1 MNKLI
6 PFIALFLFALQAKSE
21 NWASNST
28 QEWIQKSHDTTTISN
43 LINKAKT
50 QEKKTDKGIEVLK
63 NTLSVIDKAL
73 AKNYSIPVQQKLK
86 LQLANTNSEIGKK
99 FIELSQVK
107 LAIPYLFEALKYYE
121 IVENKNGVAKTYM
134 NIGLAFNKLKD
145 YKKSKKYYDQATKLC
160 IAIKDWQTLGKV
172 YNNYSVTLYEQNQ
185 KEESTAYV
193 YKALNVFKKVND
205 KQGISYCLYNLA
217 QKFNDAGNPQKAMP
231 YLMESLEMRKAIA
244 DTRGIAESL
253 NAIGICYRWMNDIPS
268 ALTYLNEAN
277 QLAQKNGFYHV
288 LESSSDMLNYIYE
301 EDLKDH
307 EKALKSY
314 RLYIAARD
322 TIINEKAKIELL
334 EKHYEYE
341 YETKKTLIQKQ
352 TEADKAKQKLIFI
365 VIVSILILL
374 LLLVLAWFYFYKK
387 KKALEKEI
395 ENKAISLEVAEAER
409 RRISADL
416 HDDLGVGIST
426 ISLLGNRIKSQEDIT
441 MIKSDAENIIEN
453 TKRINEKL
461 TEVIWELNTE
471 HNNLEHLLL
480 FIQKQGKQV
489 FKEAG
494 IDFSMLIPLE
504 LPHIFLSSYE
514 RKQLYFVV
522 KEAFHNILKH
532 AHATQ
537 VSGKVKINGTIKIV
551 IADNGHGF
559 DVNEKLNHK
568 TGEGLTNMKNRLF
581 SLNGKL
587 GIVSTSNGTQITL
600 EIPLPKE

>member
-6 PFIALFLFALQAKSE
+6 PFIALFLFALQAKSN
-21 NWASNST
+21 NWMGAST
-28 QEWIQKSHDTTTISN
+28 QERNQKLHDTTTISN
-43 LINKAKT
+43 LINKAKI
-50 QEKKTDKGIEVLK
+50 QEKERDKGIEVLK

-73 AKNYSIPVQQKLK
+73 AKNYTIPVQQKLK

-134 NIGLAFNKLKD
+134 NIGLAFNNLKD

-172 YNNYSVTLYEQNQ
+172 YNNYSVNLYEQNQ

-277 QLAQKNGFYHV
+277 QLAQKNGFFHV

-307 EKALKSY
+307 ENALKSY

-341 YETKKTLIQKQ
+341 YETKKALIQKQ

-387 KKALEKEI
+387 KKGLEKEI
-395 ENKAISLEVAEAER
+395 EKKAIALEVAEAER

-426 ISLLGNRIKSQEDIT
+426 INLLGNRIKMQDDLAI
-441 MIKSDAENIIEN
+441 IKADAQNIIEN
-453 TKRINEKL
+453 TKKVNEKL
-461 TEVIWELNTE
+461 TEVIWELNAE

-480 FIQKQGKQV
+480 FIQKQGQQV
-489 FKEAG
+489 FKETA
-494 IDFSMLIPLE
+494 IDFSMLIPLD
-504 LPHIFLSSYE
+504 LPNIFLSSYQ

-537 VSGKVKINGTIKIV
+537 VSGKVKINGTIKIE
-551 IADNGHGF
+551 IADNGQGF
-559 DVNEKLNHK
+559 DVNEKLNPT
-568 TGEGLTNMKNRLF
+568 TGEGLTNMKNRLAD
-581 SLNGKL
+581 LNGKL
-587 GIVSTSNGTQITL
+587 DLVSNSNGTRITI
-600 EIPLPKE
+600 EIPLP

>member
-21 NWASNST
+21 NWMGASA
-28 QEWIQKSHDTTTISN
+28 QERNQKLHDTTTISN
-43 LINKAKT
+43 LINKAKI
-50 QEKKTDKGIEVLK
+50 QEKERDKGIEVLK

-231 YLMESLEMRKAIA
+231 YLMESLEMRKEID

-301 EDLKDH
+301 EDLKDY
-307 EKALKSY
+307 ENALKSY

-334 EKHYEYE
+334 EKHFEYE
-341 YETKKTLIQKQ
+341 YETKKALIQKQ
-352 TEADKAKQKLIFI
+352 TEADKARQKLIFI

-387 KKALEKEI
+387 KKGLEKEI
-395 ENKAISLEVAEAER
+395 EKKAIALEVAEAER

-426 ISLLGNRIKSQEDIT
+426 INLLGNRIKMQDDLAI
-441 MIKSDAENIIEN
+441 IKADAQNIIEN
-453 TKRINEKL
+453 TKKVNEKL
-461 TEVIWELNTE
+461 TEVIWELNAE

-480 FIQKQGKQV
+480 FIQKQGQQV
-489 FKEAG
+489 FKETA
-494 IDFSMLIPLE
+494 IDFSMLIPLD
-504 LPHIFLSSYE
+504 LPNIFLSSYQ

-537 VSGKVKINGTIKIV
+537 VSGKVKINGTIKIE
-551 IADNGHGF
+551 IADNGQGF
-559 DVNEKLNHK
+559 DVNEKLNQT
-568 TGEGLTNMKNRLF
+568 TGEGLTNMKNRLAD
-581 SLNGKL
+581 LNGKL
-587 GIVSTSNGTQITL
+587 DLVSNSNGTRITI
-600 EIPLPKE
+600 EIPLP

>member
-21 NWASNST
+21 NWMGASA
-28 QEWIQKSHDTTTISN
+28 QERNQKLHDTTTISN
-43 LINKAKT
+43 LINKAKI
-50 QEKKTDKGIEVLK
+50 QEKERDKGIEVLK

-134 NIGLAFNKLKD
+134 NIGLAFNNLKD

-231 YLMESLEMRKAIA
+231 YLMESLEMRKEID

-301 EDLKDH
+301 EDLKDY
-307 EKALKSY
+307 ENALKSY

-334 EKHYEYE
+334 EKHFEYE
-341 YETKKTLIQKQ
+341 YETKKALIQKQ
-352 TEADKAKQKLIFI
+352 TEADKARQKLIFI

-387 KKALEKEI
+387 KKGLEKEI
-395 ENKAISLEVAEAER
+395 EKKAIALEVAEAER

-426 ISLLGNRIKSQEDIT
+426 INLLGNRIKMQDDLAI
-441 MIKSDAENIIEN
+441 IKADAQNIIEN
-453 TKRINEKL
+453 TKKVNEKL
-461 TEVIWELNTE
+461 TEVIWELNAE

-480 FIQKQGKQV
+480 FIQKQGQQV
-489 FKEAG
+489 FKETA
-494 IDFSMLIPLE
+494 IDFSMLIPLD
-504 LPHIFLSSYE
+504 LPNIFLSSYQ

-537 VSGKVKINGTIKIV
+537 VSGKVKINGTIKIE
-551 IADNGHGF
+551 IADNGQGF
-559 DVNEKLNHK
+559 DVNEKLNQT
-568 TGEGLTNMKNRLF
+568 TGEGLTNMKNRLAD
-581 SLNGKL
+581 LNGKL
-587 GIVSTSNGTQITL
+587 DLVSNSNGTRITI
-600 EIPLPKE
+600 EIPLP

>member
-6 PFIALFLFALQAKSE
+6 PFTAFFLFALQAKSE

-28 QEWIQKSHDTTTISN
+28 QERNQKLHDTTTISN
-43 LINKAKT
+43 LINKAKI
-50 QEKKTDKGIEVLK
+50 QEKERDKGIEVLK

-134 NIGLAFNKLKD
+134 NIGLAFNNLKD

-172 YNNYSVTLYEQNQ
+172 YNNYSVNLYEQNQ

-231 YLMESLEMRKAIA
+231 YLKESLEMRKAIA

-277 QLAQKNGFYHV
+277 QLAQKNGFFHV

-301 EDLKDH
+301 EDLKDY
-307 EKALKSY
+307 ENALKSY

-334 EKHYEYE
+334 EKHFEYE
-341 YETKKTLIQKQ
+341 YETKKALIQKQ
-352 TEADKAKQKLIFI
+352 TEADKARQKLIFI

-387 KKALEKEI
+387 KKGLEKEI
-395 ENKAISLEVAEAER
+395 EKKAIALEVAEAER

-426 ISLLGNRIKSQEDIT
+426 INLLGNRIKMQDDLAI
-441 MIKSDAENIIEN
+441 IKADAQNIIEN
-453 TKRINEKL
+453 TKKVNEKL
-461 TEVIWELNTE
+461 TEVIWELNAE

-480 FIQKQGKQV
+480 FIQKQGQQV
-489 FKEAG
+489 FKETA
-494 IDFSMLIPLE
+494 IDFSMLIPLD
-504 LPHIFLSSYE
+504 LPNIFLSSYQ

-568 TGEGLTNMKNRLF
+568 TGEGLTNMKNRLS

>member
-6 PFIALFLFALQAKSE
+6 PFIALFLFALQAKSN
-21 NWASNST
+21 NWMGASA
-28 QEWIQKSHDTTTISN
+28 QERNQKLHDTTTISN
-43 LINKAKT
+43 LINKAKI
-50 QEKKTDKGIEVLK
+50 QEKERDKGIEVLK

-73 AKNYSIPVQQKLK
+73 AKNYAIPVQQKLK

-134 NIGLAFNKLKD
+134 NIGLAFNNLKD

-172 YNNYSVTLYEQNQ
+172 YNNYSVNLYEQNQ

-268 ALTYLNEAN
+268 ALKYLNEAN
-277 QLAQKNGFYHV
+277 QLAQKNGFFHV

-301 EDLKDH
+301 EDLKDA
-307 EKALKSY
+307 KNALNAYKM
-314 RLYIAARD
+314 YIAARD
-322 TIINEKAKIELL
+322 TIQNEKARIGLL
-334 EKHYEYE
+334 ERHYAYE
-341 YETKKTLIQKQ
+341 YETKKALIHKETEAEKEKQKIIFLVIVCFLILVLLLTLI
-352 TEADKAKQKLIFI
+352 
-365 VIVSILILL
+365 
-374 LLLVLAWFYFYKK
+374 WFYFYKK
-387 KKALEKEI
+387 KKGLEKEI
-395 ENKAISLEVAEAER
+395 EKKAIALKVAEAER

-426 ISLLGNRIKSQEDIT
+426 INLLGNRIKMQDDLAI
-441 MIKSDAENIIEN
+441 IKADAQNIIEN
-453 TKRINEKL
+453 TKKVNEKL
-461 TEVIWELNTE
+461 TEVIWELNAE

-480 FIQKQGKQV
+480 FIQKQGQQV
-489 FKEAG
+489 FKETA
-494 IDFSMLIPLE
+494 IDFSMLIPLD
-504 LPHIFLSSYE
+504 LPNIFLSSYE

-537 VSGKVKINGTIKIV
+537 VSGKVKINGTIKIE
-551 IADNGHGF
+551 IADNGQGF
-559 DVNEKLNHK
+559 DVNEKLNQT
-568 TGEGLTNMKNRLF
+568 TGEGLTNMKNRLAG
-581 SLNGKL
+581 LNGKL
-587 GIVSTSNGTQITL
+587 DLVSNSNGTRITI
-600 EIPLPKE
+600 EIPLP

>member
-21 NWASNST
+21 NWMGASA
-28 QEWIQKSHDTTTISN
+28 QERNQKLHDTTTISN
-43 LINKAKT
+43 LINKAKI
-50 QEKKTDKGIEVLK
+50 QEKERDKGIEVLK

-73 AKNYSIPVQQKLK
+73 AKNYPIPVQQKLK

-134 NIGLAFNKLKD
+134 NIGLAFNKLKE

-231 YLMESLEMRKAIA
+231 YLMESLEMRKEID

-301 EDLKDH
+301 EDLKDY
-307 EKALKSY
+307 ENALKSY

-334 EKHYEYE
+334 EKHFEYE
-341 YETKKTLIQKQ
+341 YETKKALIQKQ
-352 TEADKAKQKLIFI
+352 TEADKARQKLIFI

-387 KKALEKEI
+387 KKGLEKEI
-395 ENKAISLEVAEAER
+395 EKKAIALEVAEAER

-426 ISLLGNRIKSQEDIT
+426 INLLGNRIKMQDDLAI
-441 MIKSDAENIIEN
+441 IKADAQNIIEN
-453 TKRINEKL
+453 TKKVNEKL
-461 TEVIWELNTE
+461 TEVIWELNAE

-480 FIQKQGKQV
+480 FIQKQGQQV
-489 FKEAG
+489 FKETA
-494 IDFSMLIPLE
+494 IDFSMLIPLD
-504 LPHIFLSSYE
+504 LPNIFLSSYQ

-537 VSGKVKINGTIKIV
+537 VSGKVKINGTIKIE
-551 IADNGHGF
+551 IADNGQGF
-559 DVNEKLNHK
+559 DVNEKLNQT
-568 TGEGLTNMKNRLF
+568 TGEGLTNMKNRLAD
-581 SLNGKL
+581 LNGKL
-587 GIVSTSNGTQITL
+587 DLVSNSNGTRITI
-600 EIPLPKE
+600 EIPLP

>member
-21 NWASNST
+21 NWMGASA
-28 QEWIQKSHDTTTISN
+28 QERNQKLHDTTTISN
-43 LINKAKT
+43 LINKAKI
-50 QEKKTDKGIEVLK
+50 QEKERDKGIEVLK

-134 NIGLAFNKLKD
+134 NIGLAFNNLKD

-231 YLMESLEMRKAIA
+231 YLMESLEMRKEID

-268 ALTYLNEAN
+268 ALKYLNEAN

-301 EDLKDH
+301 EDLKDY
-307 EKALKSY
+307 ENALKSY

-334 EKHYEYE
+334 EKHFEYE
-341 YETKKTLIQKQ
+341 YETKKALIQKQ
-352 TEADKAKQKLIFI
+352 TEADKARQKLIFI

-387 KKALEKEI
+387 KKGLEKEI
-395 ENKAISLEVAEAER
+395 EKKAIALEVAEAER

-426 ISLLGNRIKSQEDIT
+426 INLLGNRIKMQDDLAI
-441 MIKSDAENIIEN
+441 IKADAQNIIEN
-453 TKRINEKL
+453 TKKVNEKL
-461 TEVIWELNTE
+461 TEVIWELNAE

-480 FIQKQGKQV
+480 FIQKQGQQV
-489 FKEAG
+489 FKETA
-494 IDFSMLIPLE
+494 IDFSMLIPLD
-504 LPHIFLSSYE
+504 LPNIFLSSYQ

-537 VSGKVKINGTIKIV
+537 VSGKVKINGTIKIE
-551 IADNGHGF
+551 IADNGQGF
-559 DVNEKLNHK
+559 DVNEKLNQT
-568 TGEGLTNMKNRLF
+568 TGEGLTNMKNRLAD
-581 SLNGKL
+581 LNGKL
-587 GIVSTSNGTQITL
+587 DLVSNSNGTRITI
-600 EIPLPKE
+600 EIPLP